1 MIFFSRRILYY
12 TLYFLFCLSSLHA
25 QDSPYNARA
34 YFEAEHNNTY
44 QLLVK
49 KVTKNEP
56 LSEEE
61 FKYFEEYN
69 NYLSNFYQNLSD
81 SEKEKYQKNKL
92 KWSGGPKVKYGGGD
106 TTAIDVT
113 PVGSHPERKF
123 YLNNGLYG
131 LGYGITSIFLF
142 ELDGAGAVALPIL
155 SLGISVAFP
164 AINKK
169 KYEGIDYSTIMMTRH
184 GKFIGLLDGAAL
196 GFLLYGDVR
205 EDSKKGKAFAA
216 TMMATSIALGEVGFH
231 VGKKKKFPEGKVA
244 TYKYYSLLVPFLTFS
259 GLVIGNVDDPRV
271 YGASVLAAGAAS
283 YWYAGKVYNK
293 YKFTRGDMLATS
305 SFGLLATGLGFGIS
319 PMEEPWHFIFPAVTA
334 IGGTYAA
341 HRIFKNTKLSS
352 KQGLNTNYA
361 SLVGTTVGF
370 LIALFIPTD
379 SHHVILLLPV
389 ATGTA
394 AWAVY
399 AARYKKEQY
408 WTSRQ
413 YHKKWTDMSFSFTPQ
428 NYFINK
434 QLGKSTSRE
443 GLKTGLPLFSL
454 KLKL

>member
-1 MIFFSRRILYY
+1 
-12 TLYFLFCLSSLHA
+12 
-25 QDSPYNARA
+25 
-34 YFEAEHNNTY
+34 
-44 QLLVK
+44 
-49 KVTKNEP
+49 
-56 LSEEE
+56 
-61 FKYFEEYN
+61 
-69 NYLSNFYQNLSD
+69 
-81 SEKEKYQKNKL
+81 
-92 KWSGGPKVKYGGGD
+92 
-106 TTAIDVT
+106 
-113 PVGSHPERKF
+113 
-123 YLNNGLYG
+123 
-131 LGYGITSIFLF
+131 
-142 ELDGAGAVALPIL
+142 
-155 SLGISVAFP
+155 
-164 AINKK
+164 
-169 KYEGIDYSTIMMTRH
+169 
-184 GKFIGLLDGAAL
+184 
-196 GFLLYGDVR
+196 
-205 EDSKKGKAFAA
+205 
-216 TMMATSIALGEVGFH
+216 
-231 VGKKKKFPEGKVA
+231 
-244 TYKYYSLLVPFLTFS
+244 
-259 GLVIGNVDDPRV
+259 
-271 YGASVLAAGAAS
+271 
-283 YWYAGKVYNK
+283 
-293 YKFTRGDMLATS
+293 MLATS